1 MDSSDNAHDVDGA
14 DDGGHWGYGVE
25 AMMMMMEMMMMVV
38 VVKIMVM
45 IARLPVTMAMI
56 AGRVTGTS
64 R

>member
-1 MDSSDNAHDVDGA
+1 
-14 DDGGHWGYGVE
+14 
-25 AMMMMMEMMMMVV
+25 MMMMMMQMMMMVV